1 MKRFLAVVVSF
12 FVSPGLLLTQTEKSP
27 DDQRIRV
34 FITDS
39 RSWEMAGSSGG
50 SKSGF
55 GGNFGGGARP
65 QTAEIIKTFRERC
78 PVVTITNNQ
87 TNARF
92 IVLLDH
98 EGGKKFYRRDNKV
111 AVFNTQGDAIFSAS
125 KRTLGN
131 AVADACEA
139 IRQNLLHRSASKK
152 TESKKESD

>member
-1 MKRFLAVVVSF
+1 MNRKAVLVIVILVGAAATSA
-12 FVSPGLLLTQTEKSP
+12 QTENP
-27 DDQRIRV
+27 ANDQRIRV
-34 FITDS
+34 FITNS
-39 RSWEMAGSSGG
+39 RSWEIAGSSGG

-78 PVVTITNNQ
+78 PVMTITNNQ
-87 TNARF
+87 ANARF

-111 AVFNTQGDAIFSAS
+111 VVFNARGDAIFSAS

-131 AVADACEA
+131 VVAGACEA
-139 IRQNLLHRSASKK
+139 ISRDRSGPL
-152 TESKKESD
+152 